1 MTAITLKSKILRMT
15 DAEFEAFCLEQR
27 DLKIERNSNGDILIM
42 TPTYSDTGRYNSEII
57 FQLKLWERQMNNGQ
71 VFDSSTGFTLP
82 NKAVRS
88 PDASWIAQHRWDA
101 LSQKQQKSFA
111 PITPDFVVEL
121 KSATDHLPTLQE
133 KMHEWIENGVKL
145 GWLIDVEN
153 QKVEIYT
160 ADGTTTQVNDFDQNL
175 SGAPTLSGFVLEL
188 PRLKL

>member
-27 DLKIERNSNGDILIM
+27 DLKIERNANGDILIM
-42 TPTYSDTGRYNSEII
+42 TPTYSDTGRYNIEILR
-57 FQLKLWERQMNNGQ
+57 QLANWNVESNQGQ

-153 QKVEIYT
+153 QNVEIYT
-160 ADGTTTQVNDFDQNL
+160 TDGATTHINNFDQNL